1 MNKIAISF
9 LTKDR
14 AELSRQS
21 IQPLC
26 QPNKFDLFWCDGSAT
41 EAGRNF
47 QTSHYESEAFRLYG
61 NVRGGAGAAIVFALT
76 KMLEGGYE
84 YLGLCENDVLC
95 DPDWFDRT
103 FGLFQRGLE
112 DGLQVGAVT
121 ARCYEDRVLFQR
133 DGYAVLH
140 NTGAGLILFSRAAA
154 RLVLDHF
161 RSGWTID
168 NRRVFCQ
175 LSGVDIGP
183 FWAFRG
189 GDHALVADWHFDT
202 VLAAHGY
209 ASLALTPS
217 PVQMIGQDPP
227 LAQQGLTIVT
237 AKTLAAELFIDPRF
251 LQYCDSLSRIREGK
265 LRINVETK
273 FQQQQGDNGS
283 SWIYLPHQLHMIGGS
298 FSGDWRFKEMRA
310 FGEFGWVSGEGPK
323 VIYDQPDP
331 TKPGQGK
338 WHDCSPEPSFTVPL
352 YGNAML
358 LVSGGKSGGT
368 IHVKD
373 ESSGYEVEPYV
384 PPEGENQQCLQ
395 IPLPATVSMRNIR
408 ATFKAPGLC
417 FYRLV
422 TKEQQPDD
430 PTQGFDHSYLPEPV

>member
-1 MNKIAISF
+1 MNKTAIAF

-14 AELSRQS
+14 VELSRQS
-21 IQPLC
+21 ALPLL
-26 QPNKFDLFWCDGSAT
+26 NNWHKFDTFWIDGSVT
-41 EAGRNF
+41 EVGRKLPD
-47 QTSHYESEAFRLYG
+47 QMISELTPVQDAPRVFG

-76 KMLEGGYE
+76 KMLEGPYD
-84 YLGLCENDVLC
+84 YIGLHENDVLC

-103 FGLFQRGLE
+103 FALFQRGLE
-112 DGLQVGAVT
+112 DGLQVGAVS

-161 RSGWTID
+161 RSGWTTD

-183 FWAFRG
+183 FWAFKG
-189 GDHALVADWHFDT
+189 GDHNLVADWHFDT
-202 VLAAHGY
+202 VLAVHGF

-227 LAQQGLTIVT
+227 LTQQGLTMATGPVT
-237 AKTLAAELFIDPRF
+237 SRIDEEGYKRF
-251 LQYCDSLSRIREGK
+251 LHRHQQLAWGEKRF
-265 LRINVETK
+265 RINVETK
-273 FQQQQGDNGS
+273 FQYDAATHA
-283 SWIYLPHQLHMIGGS
+283 WTYLPHQLHMIGGS

-310 FGEFGWVSGEGPK
+310 FGEFGWVSG
-323 VIYDQPDP
+323 DP
-331 TKPGQGK
+331 LLEYKMKNKNGIMLADT
-338 WHDCSPEPSFTVPL
+338 DDAPSFSVPV

-358 LVSGGKSGGT
+358 LVSGGKKGGT

-373 ESSGYEVEPYV
+373 ESSGYEVEPFV
-384 PPEGENQQCLQ
+384 APEGDNNQCLQ
-395 IPLPATVSMRNIR
+395 IPLPAQVSMRTIR
-408 ATFKAPGLC
+408 ATFKSPGLC

-422 TKEQQPDD
+422 TSERQPDD